1 MDNAVVTFLQAT
13 SLDVVSILQCYLL
26 GRECLM
32 SASTV
37 HIELS
42 WLIGILAGYFNIL
55 GTTTYIESL
64 LETKCIFLAIYSNS
78 TFTTDIDDTQLTV
91 IEQVLLIVWL
101 ICIKRSDRSQLQ
113 RSCCRLSTTNQ
124 ETVKHRVS
132 PVYLTWSKN
141 LLDGIL
147 TTKTVC
153 CVMLC
158 IHWVACI
165 TNIVIS
171 VGIFSLH
178 LISALAA
185 LCKTST
191 SNEQHCK

>member
-1 MDNAVVTFLQAT
+1 MDNAVITFLQAT

-26 GRECLM
+26 SREGLM
-32 SASTV
+32 CASTV

-55 GTTTYIESL
+55 GATTYIESL
-64 LETKCIFLAIYSNS
+64 LETERIFLAIYSNS
-78 TFTTDIDDTQLTV
+78 TLTTDIDDTQLTV

-101 ICIKRSDRSQLQ
+101 VCIKRSDRSQLQ
-113 RSCCRLSTTNQ
+113 RSCCWLRTTNQ
-124 ETVKHRVS
+124 KTVKHCVS

-141 LLDGIL
+141 LLNGIF

-171 VGIFSLH
+171 VSIFCLH
-178 LISALAA
+178 FISTLAA